1 MQCCIPVYS
10 LCLILSL
17 GSNVRQ
23 SHQPCGHGWFRE
35 PSQLTNQINPSS
47 LPSSLR
53 LMYRGPV
60 RPVSPLFR
68 FKSAQEAS
76 RCRLRALKIGL
87 CDSRWYLTCFQA
99 APRSPQ
105 DVPKRPRSSANDAFE
120 RAKTLKNWCKNNI
133 LNIFGFIASTW
144 LLNLRNCS

>member
-1 MQCCIPVYS
+1 MCRRFYSCRKEPIVPTRCLLVFVVY
-10 LCLILSL
+10 LSSPL
-17 GSNVRQ
+17 
-23 SHQPCGHGWFRE
+23 
-35 PSQLTNQINPSS
+35 
-47 LPSSLR
+47 LR
-53 LMYRGPV
+53 VIYRGPV

-87 CDSRWYLTCFQA
+87 CDSRWYLTCLQE

-120 RAKTLKNWCKNNI
+120 VAKTLKNWCKNTI
-133 LNIFGFIASTW
+133 FNIFGFIASTW